1 MPSLTYKNPE
11 KPNKQTPMLTAEVL
25 DSKKTCLQDTVLELR
40 SKYVEMFLNSSP
52 EFPRFTRRF
61 SLDEQI
67 KTETELQK
75 FIDESTEKLE
85 KRESRSGR
93 GAEIEKL
100 KASVKA
106 FVAKSMR
113 SEDSEWDTDFLD
125 DFSRVGDEFV
135 REARGFDSRLNLEDI
150 HQALRNVWIISSL
163 QVFLGKEVALTPS
176 GFAYS
181 LLYPYTDNYLDDPHV
196 GSETKKDFVYLL
208 GRRLAGESV
217 KPTSRPLC
225 IPFDLMKM
233 IEEEY
238 PRSSYPE
245 VFGSLL
251 AIHHAQVEA
260 LAQHDESRS
269 LSMEDLLAVSV
280 EKGGTSVL
288 ADGYVAGGTLGHD
301 IEDFAFGF
309 GVCLQLMDD
318 LQDLKEDLRCG
329 HETLMTREAAGG
341 TLDTITNRLINF
353 TTSVIDSGNHMSSPE
368 AQALLHLSHRSCVT
382 LILEAVAR
390 SSDKYTVNYL
400 AALEAH
406 SPLRFSYLKSMKEN
420 LKSRNR
426 TLTKLEF
433 TMSAQTYTGQ

>member
-1 MPSLTYKNPE
+1 MPT
-11 KPNKQTPMLTAEVL
+11 TEVIE
-25 DSKKTCLQDTVLELR
+25 SKKTCLQDAVLELR
-40 SKYVEMFLNSSP
+40 SKYVEMFLNSLP
-52 EFPRFTRRF
+52 EFPRFNRRF
-61 SLDEQI
+61 TLEEQI

-135 REARGFDSRLNLEDI
+135 REARAFDSRLNLEDI